1 MLYNN
6 LIKKEDWPFFD
17 SLDGELNNK
26 YQNNNSVDERYFLI
40 CDCCYWCTSYL
51 PDFVNEIKAH
61 FDSCPMCNQKIKS
74 MHISEKVLD
83 SKHIQN
89 IMTESENWIN

>member
-1 MLYNN
+1 MKMETEK
-6 LIKKEDWPFFD
+6 IKKRQNHNFD
-17 SLDGELNNK
+17 DG
-26 YQNNNSVDERYFLI
+26 RCFLI

-74 MHISEKVLD
+74 MHISEKHLD

>member
-26 YQNNNSVDERYFLI
+26 HQNNNSVDER
-40 CDCCYWCTSYL
+40 S
-51 PDFVNEIKAH
+51 
-61 FDSCPMCNQKIKS
+61 S
-74 MHISEKVLD
+74 
-83 SKHIQN
+83 
-89 IMTESENWIN
+89 

>member
-1 MLYNN
+1 MEYNLEGLSFEN
-6 LIKKEDWPFFD
+6 KIFLSMIIQFYPGDT
-17 SLDGELNNK
+17 NNI
-26 YQNNNSVDERYFLI
+26 DEWI
-40 CDCCYWCTSYL
+40 T
-51 PDFVNEIKAH
+51 PDFVNETKAH